1 MKNIITIITTLA
13 IILTAPVNVSAQ
25 MVNNTN
31 FNSQIIYLENGDYLE
46 TKIQSEQKPAHIN
59 QLAVKVCG
67 QYQLQVHLPT
77 MVQVQNVYHVHIAQK
92 PIPQTGL

>member
-46 TKIQSEQKPAHIN
+46 TKIQSEQTK
-59 QLAVKVCG
+59 
-67 QYQLQVHLPT
+67 
-77 MVQVQNVYHVHIAQK
+77 
-92 PIPQTGL
+92 

>member
-1 MKNIITIITTLA
+1 MVTILKQKFKA
-13 IILTAPVNVSAQ
+13 SKQNYHFLKSA
-25 MVNNTN
+25 
-31 FNSQIIYLENGDYLE
+31 YLQEAQNRL
-46 TKIQSEQKPAHIN
+46 QRQKPAHIN
-59 QLAVKVCG
+59 QLVVKVCG